1 MVKVILLV
9 TSVPSAVVKVPPVG
23 NPVTVIV
30 KLSPSASVGVVIPK
44 AASVESSSVVNVVV
58 PAVVGALLVGG
69 AGVIKA
75 PPPPPPPQ
83 AARVREARAGK
94 VKVFLLLSLIG
105 TLVLFILLLINAM

>member
-23 NPVTVIV
+23 KPVTVMV

-44 AASVESSSVVNVVV
+44 ATSVESSSVVKVVV

-75 PPPPPPPQ
+75 PPPPPPQ

-94 VKVFLLLSLIG
+94 VKVFLSFKRSDV
-105 TLVLFILLLINAM
+105 TRHFSFII

>member
-9 TSVPSAVVKVPPVG
+9 TSAPSAVVKVPPVG

-30 KLSPSASVGVVIPK
+30 KLSPSASEGDVI
-44 AASVESSSVVNVVV
+44 ARAISVESSSKVKVVV
-58 PAVVGALLVGG
+58 PAVVGALLVGAG
-69 AGVIKA
+69 GVIKA

-94 VKVFLLLSLIG
+94 VKVFLSFKRFG
-105 TLVLFILLLINAM
+105 VFGNFSFII